1 MSRQNPDDD
10 GAALVDPA
18 ITVRFRPY
26 CLRGEAK
33 TEAGVATTPIRIDDM
48 RQEAR
53 DTLKAIKTLSRL
65 EAWIRCAKAELA
77 SSPQDELLAEFIR
90 VNERLLAVER
100 QKLLA
105 A

>member
-1 MSRQNPDDD
+1 
-10 GAALVDPA
+10 
-18 ITVRFRPY
+18 
-26 CLRGEAK
+26 
-33 TEAGVATTPIRIDDM
+33 M

-53 DTLKAIKTLSRL
+53 DTLTTIKTLSRL

-90 VNERLLAVER
+90 VNERLVAEETR
-100 QKLLA
+100 KLLA